1 MFHIGRWDNNGLLEV
16 FVDLFSKLEFI
27 GRCDRCSVL
36 VSYNSW
42 NHKVLEGIE
51 DLKEIKSSC
60 RP

>member
-1 MFHIGRWDNNGLLEV
+1 MVYWKSLLICSVNWSLLEGV
-16 FVDLFSKLEFI
+16 IV
-27 GRCDRCSVL
+27 GSVL

>member
-1 MFHIGRWDNNGLLEV
+1 MADGIIMVYWKSLLICSVNWSLLEGV
-16 FVDLFSKLEFI
+16 IVGSVIVSFS
-27 GRCDRCSVL
+27 
-36 VSYNSW
+36 SW